1 MSAGANVK
9 ALQRMLGHSSAK
21 ETLNTY
27 SDLFDDDLDSVAV
40 VLNDTAARLGVG
52 KVWAKQPS
60 RPAGAAA
67 KTSKTAPDQQLSWS
81 PLSDSNRRPPLYKS
95 GALAN

>member
-1 MSAGANVK
+1 
-9 ALQRMLGHSSAK
+9 LY
-21 ETLNTY
+21 TY

-40 VLNDTAARLGVG
+40 VLNDTVARLNVG
-52 KVWAKQPS
+52 KLWAKQFG
-60 RPAGAAA
+60 RTAAA
-67 KTSKTAPDQQLSWS
+67 AGKASKTACDQLVVKS